1 MTPSCG
7 TAPAGIAETAEHAWN
22 ELDFVILPPQLTA
35 SEAGPAWIDDRESV
49 QERPGK
55 WNVGIFGPLRAIEGH

>member
-7 TAPAGIAETAEHAWN
+7 TAPAGIAETPEHAWN

-55 WNVGIFGPLRAIEGH
+55 WNVGVFGPLQGH

>member
-55 WNVGIFGPLRAIEGH
+55 